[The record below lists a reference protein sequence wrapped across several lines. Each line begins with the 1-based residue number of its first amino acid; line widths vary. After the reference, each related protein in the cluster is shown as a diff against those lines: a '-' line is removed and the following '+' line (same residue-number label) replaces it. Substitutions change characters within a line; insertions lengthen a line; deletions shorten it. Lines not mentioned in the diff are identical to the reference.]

1 MKEFEKVVL
10 SDGRTGHIL
19 EVLNGGEAYLVE
31 FETPDGPDR
40 YDDAVFEAKDVRPF
54 EGEK

>member
-1 MKEFEKVVL
+1 MKEIEKVDL
-10 SDGRTGHIL
+10 SDCRTGHIL